1 MRSEPVHPTESHRK
15 CVVLI
20 ISCQAEE
27 QQFAFMCYGLH
38 YVFTL
43 SPQRY
48 LNSPCIVSL
57 VRWDRDLVQLGN
69 VLTNHIDIMIISENE
84 DQAKS

>member
-1 MRSEPVHPTESHRK
+1 MRSESDHPTESHRK

-20 ISCQAEE
+20 ISCQGEE

-38 YVFTL
+38 CVFSL

-57 VRWDRDLVQLGN
+57 VRWDRDLVQPGN
-69 VLTNHIDIMIISENE
+69 VLTHYIDIMVISENE